1 MWGWADPLVEQATKA
16 VYQKVFSV
24 FGIITLC
31 VVGLYL
37 LWRSRQSDM
46 SNAMTTAGWAL
57 LVMVAVTALAAWPVK
72 SANIADGTLITTLG
86 VVHDAVGPATRD
98 IPPDQCALPNPD
110 ACVDKRPPAVR
121 ASDTA
126 TETMLYR
133 NWLRGVLGSADSE
146 TAQKYG
152 PALYDA
158 KSLTW
163 DEAEK
168 LRAQPGHPGGDDQG
182 QAAAVD
188 DGSPSRSRPRI
199 RRRTNTSRALGTWT
213 GSAPAS
219 SRCWPR
225 CSSPCSI
232 SPRRCWCCSAS

>member
-24 FGIITLC
+24 FGIVTLC

-72 SANIADGTLITTLG
+72 SANIADGALVTTPRR
-86 VVHDAVGPATRD
+86 GPRRRRSGGRRTPRRTGAS
-98 IPPDQCALPNPD
+98 IPNPD
-110 ACVDKRPPAVR
+110 ACKDKRPPAVR

-126 TETMLYR
+126 TEAMLYR

-146 TAQKYG
+146 TARKYG

-158 KSLTW
+158 KAFSW

-168 LRAQPGHPGGDDQG
+168 LRANPATREATIKAKQQQWVTGR
-182 QAAAVD
+182 A
-188 DGSPSRSRPRI
+188 SRSRPRI
-199 RRRTNTSRALGTWT
+199 RRRTSTCRASGTWT
-213 GSAPAS
+213 GSALGS
-219 SRCWPR
+219 SRCSPPFCSR
-225 CSSPCSI
+225 CST
-232 SPRRCWCCSAS
+232 